1 MKHILQKS
9 QCIPMSRVGAAE
21 HILCALDLNVGVNQT
36 NSAHLDSFN
45 KKGILVVFGNHGTHG
60 SFLK

>member
-1 MKHILQKS
+1 
-9 QCIPMSRVGAAE
+9 MSRVGAAE

-36 NSAHLDSFN
+36 NSAHLASFN
-45 KKGILVVFGNHGTHG
+45 KKGILVVFGKHGTHG